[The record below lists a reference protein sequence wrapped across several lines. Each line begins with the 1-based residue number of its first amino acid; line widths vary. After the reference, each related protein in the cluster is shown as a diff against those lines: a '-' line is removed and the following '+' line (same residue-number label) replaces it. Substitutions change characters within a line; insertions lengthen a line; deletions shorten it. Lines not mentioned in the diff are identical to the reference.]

1 MAVLGLKD
9 GSVETI
15 LQPEDF
21 QYLLDD
27 YLGYDAVKY
36 FENLIERLQEEAD
49 YNKAKVETD
58 LDSYESSLESNT
70 RAFQDIEE
78 ICRTMVSEFHR
89 EEGRN
94 KLSALR
100 PWMHKINNIITIIN
114 NQI

>member
-1 MAVLGLKD
+1 MAVLSLKD

-49 YNKAKVETD
+49 YTKAKVETD
-58 LDSYESSLESNT
+58 LGAYESQLDSCQSCFIDLLDLAETMEKLLRKSRLNRT
-70 RAFQDIEE
+70 KLLGLIDQIQIE
-78 ICRTMVSEFHR
+78 
-89 EEGRN
+89 
-94 KLSALR
+94 
-100 PWMHKINNIITIIN
+100 IN